1 MKKQCAAATLA
12 ATLALCGCSPTTP
25 APTTTVSE
33 VSDAVQAQQTLFFR
47 RENGIAG
54 MIHRLSPSVV
64 GLTVT
69 VGNGIESV
77 EGLGTGF
84 FVDES
89 GYILTNHHVAGE
101 ADSITVVM
109 NDGSRLAAHTV
120 WSDEVLDLAVIRC
133 DEGGPFTPVTLGSV
147 EDVQVGDPVAAVG
160 TPLDL
165 SFQHTVTAG
174 IVSGMNRTL
183 QVPTSS
189 GLSFLEELIQTDA
202 SINPGN
208 SGGPLVTL
216 EGKVIGI
223 NTVKV
228 QDAEG
233 MGFAIPADLAQPIIQ
248 RIIQEGGFSAPYVG
262 VTVIDKDIARYYG
275 RQVEDG
281 LAILNVDPEGPA
293 HAAGI
298 RQGDVLLAVE
308 EIEPDSVLDFRRR
321 IYAADIG
328 ENITLRWR
336 RGDTQM
342 EGQCTLV
349 ERPKWN

>member
-1 MKKQCAAATLA
+1 MQKMKITAVLLGILLLA
-12 ATLALCGCSPTTP
+12 GCSTAAPVPTE
-25 APTTTVSE
+25 TTTQPSQG
-33 VSDAVQAQQTLFFR
+33 VQAQQTLFFR
-47 RENGIAG
+47 RENGITG
-54 MIHRLSPSVV
+54 MISRLSPSVV
-64 GLTVT
+64 GLAVT
-69 VGNGIESV
+69 VGAGADST

-101 ADSITVVM
+101 AASITVVM
-109 NDGSRLAAHTV
+109 EDGSRLAAHRV
-120 WSDEVLDLAVIRC
+120 WSDQVLDLAVVKC

-147 EDVQVGDPVAAVG
+147 EQVKVGDPVAAVG

-183 QVPTSS
+183 QVPTSA

-228 QDAEG
+228 EDAEG
-233 MGFAIPADLAQPIIQ
+233 MGFAIPADLAQPIVK
-248 RIIQEGGFSAPYVG
+248 RIIDEGSFSAPYVG
-262 VTVIDKDIARYYG
+262 VTVIDQDIARYYG
-275 RQVEDG
+275 REVEKG
-281 LAILNVDPEGPA
+281 LAVLNVDPEGPA
-293 HAAGI
+293 HAAGM
-298 RQGDVLLAVE
+298 RQGDVLLNVE
-308 EIEPDSVLDFRRR
+308 ETSPETVLAFRRR
-321 IYAADIG
+321 VYDAAIG
-328 ENITLRWR
+328 DTLTLRWS
-336 RGDTQM
+336 RGGTMM
-342 EGQCTLV
+342 EGKCTLT
-349 ERPKWN
+349 ERPKLN

>member
-1 MKKQCAAATLA
+1 MKKLKTTAVILTAITLA
-12 ATLALCGCSPTTP
+12 GCSRTAP
-25 APTTTVSE
+25 APTETSPQTSA
-33 VSDAVQAQQTLFFR
+33 AVNAQQTLFFR
-47 RENGIAG
+47 KENGITE
-54 MIHRLSPSVV
+54 MISRLSPSVV
-64 GLTVT
+64 GLAVT
-69 VGNGIESV
+69 VGTGTDSV

-84 FVDES
+84 FVDKS

-109 NDGSRLAAHTV
+109 DDGSKLAAHTV
-120 WSDEVLDLAVIRC
+120 WSDQVLDLAVIRC

-183 QVPTSS
+183 QVPTSA
-189 GLSFLEELIQTDA
+189 GLSFLEELVQTDA

-233 MGFAIPADLAQPIIQ
+233 MGFAIPADLAQPIVE
-248 RIIQEGGFSAPYVG
+248 RIIAEGSFIAPYVG

-275 RQVEDG
+275 REVEEG

-293 HAAGI
+293 HTAGI

-308 EIEPDSVLDFRRR
+308 EVEPDSVLDFRRR
-321 IYAADIG
+321 VYAASIG
-328 ENITLRWR
+328 ETITLRWS
-336 RGDTQM
+336 RGGTLM
-342 EGQCTLV
+342 EGKCTLT
-349 ERPKWN
+349 ERPELN

>member
-1 MKKQCAAATLA
+1 MKNLKKAILFLIALTLS
-12 ATLALCGCSPTTP
+12 GCSQ
-25 APTTTVSE
+25 TVPIETSPQT
-33 VSDAVQAQQTLFFR
+33 SAAVNTQQTLFFR
-47 RENGIAG
+47 KENGMTE
-54 MIHRLSPSVV
+54 MISRLSPSVV
-64 GLTVT
+64 GLAVT
-69 VGNGIESV
+69 VGIGTDSV

-84 FVDES
+84 FVDKS

-101 ADSITVVM
+101 ADTITVVM
-109 NDGSRLAAHTV
+109 DDGSRLAAHTV
-120 WSDEVLDLAVIRC
+120 WSDRVLDLAVIRC
-133 DEGGPFTPVTLGSV
+133 DEGGPFTPVMLGSV
-147 EDVQVGDPVAAVG
+147 EDIQVGDPVAAIG

-183 QVPTSS
+183 QVPTSA

-233 MGFAIPADLAQPIIQ
+233 MGFAIPIDLAQPIVK
-248 RIIQEGGFSAPYVG
+248 RIIDKGSFVAPYVG

-275 RQVEDG
+275 RDVKEG

-308 EIEPDSVLDFRRR
+308 EVKPESVLDFRRR
-321 IYAADIG
+321 VYAAAIG
-328 ENITLRWR
+328 ESITLRWS
-336 RGDTQM
+336 RGGTLM
-342 EGQCTLV
+342 EGECTLT
-349 ERPKWN
+349 ERPTLD